1 MLSRRTVCALLAGSV
16 SAPALSFAQGGD
28 AKTAFYSG
36 VWSDFT
42 RYDIDFDAMTL
53 ARRNT
58 VKLPGGVQYAW
69 PHPSRRFLYVT
80 TSTGGPGMS
89 GNSHHACAFSVD
101 GSGDLTPHGEAL
113 ALRSRPI
120 HHSVDRSGQFLLIA
134 HNDPSGLSV
143 HRIKPDGMIGDEI
156 KQSDKLDFGIY
167 GHQILATPSNQS
179 LIMVARGNN
188 ATAKTSED
196 PGALKAY
203 GFKDGVVTNKASV
216 APGTGLGFGPR
227 HLDFHPTQPWV
238 YVSVER
244 QNKLSVYGLQ
254 SDGGLSAEPLFVKA
268 TLPGIDKHIS
278 SAGPIHVHPNG
289 RFVYL
294 TNRGGWTSSPPPG
307 SEVHN
312 GMRVFDATNSNIA
325 VFAIDQQTGEPT
337 LIQNIDLEGAHPRTF
352 SIDAKARMLVA
363 GNLVPVALRRD
374 GEVTVVPA
382 GLSVF
387 RMANDGK
394 LEFVRKYDV
403 DTGKLTQWWTGMIA
417 LA

>member
-1 MLSRRTVCALLAGSV
+1 MLSRRTVCAFLAGSV
-16 SAPALSFAQGGD
+16 SAPALSFAQPSE

-53 ARRNT
+53 TRRGT
-58 VKLPGGVQYAW
+58 AKLPGGVQYAW
-69 PHPSRRFLYVT
+69 PHPSQRFLYVT

-89 GNSHHACAFSVD
+89 GNSHHVGAFGVD
-101 GSGDLTPHGEAL
+101 ASGDVTPHGEPL
-113 ALRSRPI
+113 TLRWRPI

-134 HNDPSGLSV
+134 YNNPSAVSV
-143 HRIKPDGMIGDEI
+143 HQIKPDGMIGDEI
-156 KQSDKLDFGIY
+156 KQPEKLDFGIY

-179 LIMVARGNN
+179 LILVARGNN
-188 ATAKTSED
+188 ATAKSPED
-196 PGALKAY
+196 PGALKVY
-203 GFKDGVVTNKASV
+203 GFKDGVLSNKASV

-244 QNKLSVYGLQ
+244 QNELYVYQLQ
-254 SDGGLSAEPLFVKA
+254 PDGGLSPEPLFIKDTV
-268 TLPGIDKHIS
+268 PGIDNHVS

-312 GMRVFDATNSNIA
+312 GMRVFESTNSNIA
-325 VFAIDQQTGEPT
+325 VFSINQETGEPT
-337 LIQNIDLEGAHPRTF
+337 LIQNIDAEGAHPRTF

-374 GEVTVVPA
+374 GQIAVVPA

-387 RMANDGK
+387 QMANDGK